1 MLTATLAHKLCEQL
15 GGQLMSDV
23 FVSYKAE
30 DRRRVKP
37 LVDALQADGFSVWWD
52 EQIGGGAAWRQ
63 AIETELNAAKCVIV
77 AWSQRSIGPEG
88 TFVQDEATRAQ
99 QRRVYV
105 PVLID
110 KVHLPLG
117 FGETQALPLIGW
129 RGNRADS
136 KYQAVLAAVQGNVGA
151 KRRRKEL
158 AVTGPR
164 VDRRT
169 AMVGG
174 GVAAVAVASVG
185 GWALLRSSPAHA
197 NRSIAVL
204 PFANLS
210 GDPNQAYF
218 SDGIA
223 EEIRS
228 ALARLAGLKVVGR
241 TSSEAVRNDDAETA
255 AKKLEVANI
264 LTGSVRQSPS
274 TIRVTAELID
284 GKTGLDRW
292 SQDYDRSPGDAIKIQ
307 TDIAENV
314 AAALSATLGEAA
326 KAALTVGGT
335 ENPDAQKLLI
345 QAISLE
351 NGPNSREAVER
362 ALDLIG
368 SSIRLDPNYADAY
381 ARKSALLV
389 RWGDNYA
396 STPAAL
402 ARARAE
408 ALGLAQTALKI
419 APNLALAHRA
429 LFSVYSSNLQMA
441 SAVAELT
448 RARAL
453 APGDADTLASYGRYL
468 ARIRRFDQSLQA
480 LDQAIASDPLNS
492 VAYTYRTGTLFYA
505 RRYRDAASFAKQ
517 IETKSPELAADP
529 VVVGDNFVA
538 LGSFG
543 DAQSYYDKAASDY
556 WGRVTGEAL
565 LAARQG
571 NKPASFQ
578 KLGRLR
584 QLYGDAASTQFGEIY
599 AQLGERE
606 AALAAIERAYEV
618 KDAGLTTMLVDPWL
632 DPIRKEPRFEAI
644 VRKLNF
650 PA

>member
-1 MLTATLAHKLCEQL
+1 MA
-15 GGQLMSDV
+15 DV

-37 LVDALQADGFSVWWD
+37 LVEALQGDGFSVWWD
-52 EQIGGGAAWRQ
+52 EQIGGGATWRHE
-63 AIETELNAAKCVIV
+63 IETELNAAKCVIV
-77 AWSQRSIGPEG
+77 VWSNRSVGPDG

-99 QRRVYV
+99 QRHVYV

-129 RGNRADS
+129 HGSRSDT
-136 KYQAVLAAVQGNVGA
+136 KYAAVLSAVRRNVGGEGTIA
-151 KRRRKEL
+151 ALPIVDRQI
-158 AVTGPR
+158 
-164 VDRRT
+164 DRRT
-169 AMVGG
+169 MIASGAIATAAIGG
-174 GVAAVAVASVG
+174 AGLWVLLKPSAAGASSG
-185 GWALLRSSPAHA
+185 
-197 NRSIAVL
+197 SIAVL

-210 GDPNQAYF
+210 GDPAQAYF

-284 GKTGLDRW
+284 GKTGIDRW

-314 AAALSATLGEAA
+314 ATALSSALGEAA

-335 ENPDAQKLLI
+335 ENSSAQKLLI
-345 QAISLE
+345 QAIALE

-362 ALDLIG
+362 AIDLAG
-368 SSIRLDPNYADAY
+368 SAIRLDPNYADAY

-389 RWGDNYA
+389 RWGNNYGT
-396 STPAAL
+396 TPAELAQSRSQAL
-402 ARARAE
+402 N
-408 ALGLAQTALKI
+408 LAQTALKI
-419 APNLALAHRA
+419 APDLANAHRA
-429 LFSVYSSNLQMA
+429 LFTLYSSSLQMTA
-441 SAVAELT
+441 AVAELT

-453 APGDADTLASYGRYL
+453 APGDADTLSSYGHFLSY
-468 ARIRRFDQSLQA
+468 IGRFDQA
-480 LDQAIASDPLNS
+480 LKVIDQAIASDPLNAF
-492 VAYTYRTGTLFYA
+492 AYQNKTTTLFYA
-505 RRYRDAASFAKQ
+505 RRYPDAVGFVNQVQS
-517 IETKSPELAADP
+517 KSPELVPDP
-529 VVVGDNFVA
+529 VAIADVFVA
-538 LGSFG
+538 LGSF
-543 DAQSYYDKAASDY
+543 DKAREWYDKAAPDY

-571 NKPASFQ
+571 NRTASLQ
-578 KLGRLR
+578 KLDRLR
-584 QLYGDAASTQFGEIY
+584 ELYGDAASTQIGEIN
-599 AQLGERE
+599 AQLGDRE
-606 AALAAIERAYEV
+606 AALIALERAYEI
-618 KDAGLTTMLVDPWL
+618 KDAGLTGMLVDPWL
-632 DPIRKEPRFEAI
+632 DPVRKEPRFEAI
-644 VRKLNF
+644 VKKMNF

>member
-1 MLTATLAHKLCEQL
+1 
-15 GGQLMSDV
+15 MSDV

-37 LVDALQADGFSVWWD
+37 LVEALQADGFSVWWD

-63 AIETELNAAKCVIV
+63 AIETELNAAKSVIV
-77 AWSQRSIGPEG
+77 IWSHRSTGPEG

-99 QRRVYV
+99 QRHVYV

-117 FGETQALPLIGW
+117 FGETQALPLTGW
-129 RGNRADS
+129 HGNRADS
-136 KYQAVLAAVQGNVGA
+136 RYQAVLAAVQRNIGA
-151 KRRRKEL
+151 KRRPRVL
-158 AVTGPR
+158 PVNGPR

-169 AMVGG
+169 AVVGG
-174 GVAAVAVASVG
+174 AVAAVAAASAG
-185 GWALLRSSPAHA
+185 GWFLLRSSPASA
-197 NRSIAVL
+197 SRSIAVL

-210 GDPNQAYF
+210 GDPAQAYF

-264 LTGSVRQSPS
+264 LTGTVRQSPS

-284 GKTGLDRW
+284 GQTGIDRW

-314 AAALSATLGEAA
+314 ASALSAALGEAA
-326 KAALTVGGT
+326 KTAVTVGGT
-335 ENPDAQKLLI
+335 DNPNAQKLLI
-345 QAISLE
+345 QAVALD

-362 ALDLIG
+362 AIDLAA
-368 SSIRLDPNYADAY
+368 SAIRLDPNYADAY
-381 ARKSALLV
+381 ARKSTLLV
-389 RWGDNYA
+389 RWGNNYA
-396 STPAAL
+396 SNPAAL
-402 ARARAE
+402 AQSRNE
-408 ALGLAQTALKI
+408 ALRLAQTALKI
-419 APNLALAHRA
+419 APDLPRAHRA
-429 LFSVYSSNLQMA
+429 LFSIYSSNLQMA
-441 SAVAELT
+441 PAVAELT

-453 APGDADTLASYGRYL
+453 APGDADTTATYARYL
-468 ARIRRFDQSLQA
+468 TRIRRFNEA
-480 LDQAIASDPLNS
+480 LESVDQAIASDPLNS
-492 VAYTYRTGTLFYA
+492 FAYEVRTATLFYA
-505 RRYRDAASFAKQ
+505 RRYRDAANFAEQ
-517 IETKSPELAADP
+517 LAAKSPELAPEP
-529 VVVGDNFVA
+529 VTVGDVFVA
-538 LGSFG
+538 LRSFG
-543 DAQSYYDKAASDY
+543 EAQRWYDKSPQDY

-565 LAARQG
+565 LAACRG
-571 NKPASFQ
+571 DKPTSLQ
-578 KLGRLR
+578 KLQRLR
-584 QLYGDAASTQFGEIY
+584 QLYGDGASTQIAEIY

-606 AALAAIERAYEV
+606 AALSALERAYDV

-632 DPIRKEPRFEAI
+632 DPVLKEPRFEAI
-644 VRKLNF
+644 VRKMNY